1 MKVKGSFFFVNNER
15 PDRFAKIGPGH
26 IVSEIKK
33 IGRVSVLV
41 HFVLSCF
48 ILFRFV
54 SAGPTSDTKRLFYW
68 AYQQWSADTNPADGN
83 NTGKH
88 RKHASHILRCHLIL
102 KMMIILPRQARDK
115 HRESTQKS
123 VPAFPYVGIGM
134 VEMTTDRYA

>member
-54 SAGPTSDTKRLFYW
+54 SFRFVSYRQVLLGTPSVFFTGRTSSGAPTATPLMG
-68 AYQQWSADTNPADGN
+68 TTPV
-83 NTGKH
+83 NTGN
-88 RKHASHILRCHLIL
+88 
-102 KMMIILPRQARDK
+102 
-115 HRESTQKS
+115 T
-123 VPAFPYVGIGM
+123 PATFCDAI
-134 VEMTTDRYA
+134 